1 MASADEKSNSFLDSE
16 AISDNFFIEIV
27 ESKLKLSRDR
37 FKLRLVLVS
46 PVTGKNENFVSVV
59 YRAKIKIEINETK
72 ARESVDVIIKTLLT
86 TIPEL
91 REYSVFQR
99 ERFVYE
105 NVLSSFE
112 KI

>member
-91 REYSVFQR
+91 KIFASFREKDLFTRMS
-99 ERFVYE
+99 
-105 NVLSSFE
+105 
-112 KI
+112 